1 MKNNEMNIIND
12 LDKEND
18 DLMRHLG
25 LLQQVSLGQET
36 NVLKD
41 INKYND
47 NNNIF
52 YELGNQKTQ
61 NNNKMYNNINKV
73 DNNNNIPP
81 KKKFN
86 KKIMDMIKKK
96 EELDKM
102 KKMKNNINNIEDNYY
117 YNENNFEGENKVRKI
132 EKIFDNNCEILED
145 NEKCVINFNSYNRSQ
160 KGNENNFIH
169 NDNDSDSDDI
179 KGKEREKEKEKE
191 NKSNDSSDDEFNNI
205 SGINNKLIEEALN
218 VEKKFKQNLNNYNL
232 LEKKNEENKNNINKN
247 NINDDDSASEEYQQV
262 INKNNKNDN
271 DKLLYFNS
279 IKKDNTDINNI
290 DNDNLIKDDNKLN
303 LAKDIISKYRL
314 DDDDEEDDNKEG
326 INNIN
331 NFNNNN
337 SNNFEK
343 RNNLNVFNNIANMGI
358 NNKLEDIHK
367 INKIEEDNKNSK
379 IEKEF
384 NYEDDDK
391 YIPNLNQNKKYNFD
405 DFKELQKDKKEEV
418 KENSYSNNNKNKI
431 NIINDNNIKSRVN
444 IINDIEQKN
453 NNKNLFNSDNN
464 KDNFVC
470 DLDIFKKLQKQMNK
484 KSEVLQKTIDKYN
497 HKPKN
502 IEINNS
508 NLIQSKINASQNDIN
523 SQGNDINI
531 KDYNKDTFDD
541 NIKEKINELNSNESS
556 NVTSIININN
566 KILIDK
572 INNIKSKIDYNNNFN
587 NINNDINDKDNYI
600 KKEIRSRTSSY
611 EPLIFKI
618 PSLLLDDKIEEIEIY
633 IKLEM
638 IYCKLKTITSKL
650 DFISLLRQVLN
661 NVLMLKNSSFN
672 VYMQLFNFI
681 LSLQIYEFNL
691 SDCNPSLPCEYLKS
705 LLDLL
710 VNNKD
715 LTDMIR
721 IIIVLIKK
729 YFPINMSVILES
741 KTIVTL
747 KVLNSYLKQLNN
759 VILSAYINIKSIFI
773 EVNDFLF
780 FSPPSLLSDEFPLAE
795 LYMEIYQEI
804 RNTTDNIIKSCRTN
818 IMKNEL
824 MDAVVFIKSKIKNPS
839 MDYIKYLDYAIYKI
853 N

>member
-47 NNNIF
+47 NNNLF

-179 KGKEREKEKEKE
+179 KGREREKEKEKE
-191 NKSNDSSDDEFNNI
+191 KKSNDSSDDEFNNI

-343 RNNLNVFNNIANMGI
+343 INNLNVFNNIANMGT

-391 YIPNLNQNKKYNFD
+391 YIPNLNKNKKYNFD

-508 NLIQSKINASQNDIN
+508 NLIQSKINVSQNDIN

-541 NIKEKINELNSNESS
+541 NLKEKINELNANESS

-587 NINNDINDKDNYI
+587 NINSDINDKDNYI